1 VSAVKNGSAP
11 LWRTE
16 EQRWVE
22 RRTQVLQRRD
32 GLREVIAEAMAWHE
46 IGYTSSGVAKQ
57 IDASQGTVRAYFDQ
71 VEDQHGLAAV
81 LIKRSD
87 ELGIDAPLRAPSATG
102 GVK

>member
-1 VSAVKNGSAP
+1 MTPATEAMD
-11 LWRTE
+11 WRVDE
-16 EQRWVE
+16 ERWVE

-32 GLREVIAEAMAWHE
+32 GLREVIAEAIAWHE

-57 IDASQGTVRAYFDQ
+57 IDASQGTVRAYLDQ

-102 GVK
+102 GDES